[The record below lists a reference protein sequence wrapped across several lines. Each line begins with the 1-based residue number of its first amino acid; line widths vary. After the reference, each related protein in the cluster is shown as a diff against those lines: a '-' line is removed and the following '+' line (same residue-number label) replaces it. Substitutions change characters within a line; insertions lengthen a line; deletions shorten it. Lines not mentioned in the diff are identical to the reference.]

1 MECEIETQKRA
12 RASALLTAGARERER
27 ERERARAP
35 LWGEGW
41 GEKRKVRAAKF
52 GRLARCL
59 CETAR

>member
-27 ERERARAP
+27 ARAP
-35 LWGEGW
+35 LWGEGG

-52 GRLARCL
+52 GRLACCL